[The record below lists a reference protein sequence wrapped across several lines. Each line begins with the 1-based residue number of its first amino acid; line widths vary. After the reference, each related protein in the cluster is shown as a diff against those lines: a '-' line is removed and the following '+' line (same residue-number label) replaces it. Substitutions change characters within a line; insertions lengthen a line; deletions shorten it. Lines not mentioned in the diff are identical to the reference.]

1 MEPVIQKVPPQ
12 YVAVS
17 FPQYDEHAAFLSC
30 FPAGGL
36 QGQGTLLVIPLGLQ
50 GKNINRLYDA
60 TIQKKLLRF
69 YRTQPLNILIRS
81 IAVEGDFAQFPLKGV
96 KLLMRQ
102 RNFGCAKVFNYPF
115 FPAHSRNRDDE
126 ALFVQHPRQ

>member
-1 MEPVIQKVPPQ
+1 MWLFHFHSMVNMQPFCPVFPPADSKAKVR
-12 YVAVS
+12 S
-17 FPQYDEHAAFLSC
+17 WLSLWN
-30 FPAGGL
+30 FKE
-36 QGQGTLLVIPLGLQ
+36 
-50 GKNINRLYDA
+50 KNINRLYDA

-102 RNFGCAKVFNYPF
+102 RNFGCAKVFNYPL

-126 ALFVQHPRQ
+126 VLFMQHPRQ